1 MLLTIILQTV
11 ALSPVARL
19 YNLNVA
25 VVHQLNLVA
34 LGGGT
39 GLASLLSGLKHYV
52 LSPST
57 HAAPASGPYGLAELT
72 ALVTVT
78 DDGGSSGRLRDEFQ
92 MLPPGDIRNCMVAL
106 AEDEQLMTRLF
117 RFRFG
122 GGGELGGHSFGN
134 LFLTALT
141 GVTGDFLE
149 AIRLSSEVLAIK
161 GRILPST
168 MANVHLEAQ
177 MDDGRVVQGESNIT
191 KTAGTIRAIRLVP
204 PGCRPLPETLQALQQ
219 ADLIVIGPGSLFT
232 SLIPNLL
239 VEGIPEAIVRS
250 PAKKFYVCNVMTQP
264 HETTGYTVE
273 DHIERILE
281 YCPGLQLD
289 CVLVNSQPISEPLRL
304 KYAADGAA
312 PVTTERLQ
320 TSIDSG
326 VGRLTLPRL
335 GQSVMVLCR
344 DLLDERETVR
354 HHPAKLSRAVFE
366 AYQLVTEM

>member
-1 MLLTIILQTV
+1 LI
-11 ALSPVARL
+11 
-19 YNLNVA
+19 
-25 VVHQLNLVA
+25 A

-39 GLASLLSGLKHYV
+39 GLSSLLSGLKHYV
-52 LSPST
+52 HPPNAHST
-57 HAAPASGPYGLAELT
+57 HVPGPYGLAELT

-122 GGGELGGHSFGN
+122 GGGDLGGHSFGN

-149 AIRLSSEVLAIK
+149 AIKLSSEVLAIK
-161 GRILPST
+161 GRIFPST
-168 MANVHLEAQ
+168 MTNVHLEAEL
-177 MDDGRVVQGESNIT
+177 DDGRVVQGESNIT
-191 KTAGTIRAIRLVP
+191 SAVGAIRAIRLRP
-204 PGCRPLPETLQALQQ
+204 PHCQPLAESLRALDQ

-250 PAKKFYVCNVMTQP
+250 PAKKLYVCNVMTQP

-273 DHIERILE
+273 DHVERILE
-281 YCPGLQLD
+281 YCSGLKLD
-289 CVLVNSQPISEPLRL
+289 GVLLNSQPISEPLRL
-304 KYAADGAA
+304 KYEAEGAA
-312 PVTTERLQ
+312 PVQAPELD

-326 VGRLTLPRL
+326 VGRLALPHL

-344 DLLDERETVR
+344 DVLDERDTVR
-354 HHPAKLSRAVFE
+354 HHPAKLSRAIFE
-366 AYQLVTEM
+366 AYQLLTEM

>member
-1 MLLTIILQTV
+1 MV
-11 ALSPVARL
+11 RR
-19 YNLNVA
+19 
-25 VVHQLNLVA
+25 LNLVA

-39 GLASLLSGLKHYV
+39 GLASLLSGLKHHV
-52 LSPST
+52 HSPGAHST
-57 HAAPASGPYGLAELT
+57 PIVNPYELAELT

-122 GGGELGGHSFGN
+122 GGGQLGGHSFGN

-168 MANVHLEAQ
+168 MANVHLEAEL
-177 MDDGRVVQGESNIT
+177 DDGRVVQGESNIT

-204 PGCRPLPETLQALQQ
+204 PRCRPLAETLQVLQQ
-219 ADLIVIGPGSLFT
+219 ADLIIIGPGSLFT

-250 PAKKFYVCNVMTQP
+250 PAKKLYVCNVMTQP

-273 DHIERILE
+273 DHVERILE
-281 YCPGLQLD
+281 YCPGLNLD
-289 CVLVNSQPISEPLRL
+289 CVLVNSKPISESLRL
-304 KYAADGAA
+304 KYQAEGAA
-312 PVTTERLQ
+312 PVITQQLDM
-320 TSIDSG
+320 SIEAG
-326 VGRLTLPRL
+326 MGRLVLPHY

-344 DLLDERETVR
+344 DVLDERETVR

-366 AYQLVTEM
+366 AYQLLTECS